1 MSEFVRASQLDI
13 IAAYQRLLA
22 AIEHSN
28 NAEDHDAAVED
39 LGHFLRMN
47 GAGRI
52 QEWFANRKET
62 AS

>member
-22 AIEHSN
+22 AISDSTN
-28 NAEDHDAAVED
+28 TDDHDAAVED
-39 LGHFLRMN
+39 LGHFLCMN

-52 QEWFANRKET
+52 QEWFANRKE
-62 AS
+62 SV